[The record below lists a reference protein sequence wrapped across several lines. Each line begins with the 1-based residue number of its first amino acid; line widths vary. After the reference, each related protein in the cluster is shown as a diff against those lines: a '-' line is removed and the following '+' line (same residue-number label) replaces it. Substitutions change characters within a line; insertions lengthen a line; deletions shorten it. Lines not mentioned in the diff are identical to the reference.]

1 MKKYD
6 KTFFMMYEKDNFSNT
21 IASNGIDEFA
31 KNLGKT
37 RKQALTSLRRYLKND
52 NYIKNKEGK
61 KFIVLNQF
69 ILERGKKNERKRHK
83 KSK

>member
-31 KNLGKT
+31 RNLGKT

-52 NYIKNKEGK
+52 RYIKNKEGK
-61 KFIVLNQF
+61 KFIVLNDF
-69 ILERGKKNERKRHK
+69 ILGGKKNERKRHK